1 MGMDAVAF
9 FKIFVYDYF
18 ANTNYVEDGQSTMN
32 FVQINYFL
40 TVAKC
45 LSFTKAANLLYV
57 SQPALSRQIIMME
70 DELGIKLFDRNGR
83 RLRLTPSG
91 QILSEELET
100 LFLQY
105 KGAVVKAQAA
115 ATNLTT
121 MLRIGILDG
130 IAVDDLLTPALRE
143 MSQKYPNIEVAL
155 FSFGYEELAT
165 RLYDGRL
172 DLIFSRKFDVEHRN
186 EIEYRLI
193 EKTEDYLVARAGYP
207 LSGKRRRLT
216 ANDLRYDTL
225 TVVTESENDM
235 SIKSVTDWFQTG
247 DVLPRFRNTP
257 SYHASLQWVKAGL
270 CVTVADRR
278 SILPSEGLVK
288 IPLEQFRDP
297 SLVLAWANSNQNE
310 ARRPFE
316 QMVMEAEINPHKDFA
331 MYAADPDM

>member
-1 MGMDAVAF
+1 
-9 FKIFVYDYF
+9 
-18 ANTNYVEDGQSTMN
+18 MN

-70 DELGIKLFDRNGR
+70 DELNVKLFDRTGR
-83 RLRLTPSG
+83 NLTLTPSG
-91 QILSEELET
+91 QVLEAELEP
-100 LFLQY
+100 LFIRY

-121 MLRIGILDG
+121 MLRVGILDG

-143 MSQKYPNIEVAL
+143 MTQKHPNIEVAL

-172 DLIFSRKFDVEHRN
+172 DLILSRKFDVEPRN
-186 EIEYRLI
+186 EIEYRVV
-193 EKTEDYLVARAGYP
+193 EKAEDYLVARAGYP
-207 LSGKRRRLT
+207 QNGKKRRLT

-225 TVVTESENDM
+225 TIVTESENDM
-235 SIKSVTDWFQTG
+235 AIKSITEWFHTC

-270 CVTVADRR
+270 SVTIADRR
-278 SILPSEGLVK
+278 SILPVEGLVK

-297 SLVLAWANSNQNE
+297 SLVLAWAQANKNE
-310 ARRPFE
+310 ARIPFE
-316 QMVMEAEINPHKDFA
+316 KMVMAAEETPHKEFSK
-331 MYAADPDM
+331 YAANPDM

>member
-1 MGMDAVAF
+1 
-9 FKIFVYDYF
+9 
-18 ANTNYVEDGQSTMN
+18 MN

-70 DELGIKLFDRNGR
+70 DELGVKLFDRNGR
-83 RLRLTPSG
+83 RLQLTPSG
-91 QILSEELET
+91 QILCEELET
-100 LFLQY
+100 VFIQY

-121 MLRIGILDG
+121 MLRVGILDG

-143 MSQKYPNIEVAL
+143 MTQKHPNIEVAL

-172 DLIFSRKFDVEHRN
+172 DLILSRMFDVAPRN
-186 EIEYRLI
+186 EIQYRII
-193 EKTEDYLVARAGYP
+193 EKVEDYLVARAGYP
-207 LSGKRRRLT
+207 LMGKKRRLF

-225 TVVTESENDM
+225 TIVTESENDM
-235 SIKSVTDWFQTG
+235 SIKTVMDWFQSC
-247 DVLPRFRNTP
+247 DVKPRFRNTP

-270 CVTVADRR
+270 SVTIADRR
-278 SILPSEGLVK
+278 SILPIDGVVK

-297 SLVLAWANSNQNE
+297 SLVLAWSTSNQNE
-310 ARRPFE
+310 ARKPFE
-316 QMVMEAEINPHKDFA
+316 QMIMDAEINPHKDFSK
-331 MYAADPDM
+331 YAA

>member
-1 MGMDAVAF
+1 
-9 FKIFVYDYF
+9 
-18 ANTNYVEDGQSTMN
+18 MN

-70 DELGIKLFDRNGR
+70 DELGVKLFDRNGR
-83 RLRLTPSG
+83 RLQLTPSG
-91 QILSEELET
+91 QILCEELET
-100 LFLQY
+100 VFIQY

-121 MLRIGILDG
+121 MLRVGILDG

-143 MSQKYPNIEVAL
+143 MTQKHPNIEVAL

-172 DLIFSRKFDVEHRN
+172 DLILSRMFDVAPRN
-186 EIEYRLI
+186 EIQYRII
-193 EKTEDYLVARAGYP
+193 EKAEDYLVARAGYP
-207 LSGKRRRLT
+207 LIGKKRRLT

-225 TVVTESENDM
+225 TIVTESENDM
-235 SIKSVTDWFQTG
+235 SIKTVMDWFQSC
-247 DVLPRFRNTP
+247 DVKPRFRNTP

-270 CVTVADRR
+270 SVTIADRR
-278 SILPSEGLVK
+278 SILPIDGVVK

-297 SLVLAWANSNQNE
+297 SLVLAWSTSNQNE
-310 ARRPFE
+310 ARKPFE
-316 QMVMEAEINPHKDFA
+316 QMIMDAEINPHKDFSK
-331 MYAADPDM
+331 YAAESVP